1 MSFSPGGHFRIN
13 IGLFPGLFLYFL
25 RTFCL
30 LMKFCTYIVE
40 LFIILWWLCCET
52 KKLYGGIF
60 MGALCWRIYIY
71 IYIYIYI
78 HMYVYIYIF
87 LWRREGGEGGGDEG
101 DGTYSVFFFIFYYF
115 KGSIY
120 FHEVLEI
127 TFLLLPWAS
136 HKK

>member
-71 IYIYIYI
+71 IYIYI

-87 LWRREGGEGGGDEG
+87 LWRREGGEGGGEER
-101 DGTYSVFFFIFYYF
+101 DGTCSVFFFIFYYF
-115 KGSIY
+115 KGLIY
-120 FHEVLEI
+120 FHEVLQI
-127 TFLLLPWAS
+127 TFLLLLWAS